1 MITKTGLEMKFQ
13 SFDEETGLKANAEI
27 CGYASV
33 FNTPD
38 KKGDIVKQGAY
49 AKSLQRIADTNTA
62 VKMLWQ
68 HDPQKPIG
76 IWQEV
81 FENDHGLYV
90 KGQILKDV
98 QCGKEALALIK
109 AGAIDGLSIGYRTLS
124 ATKDKQG
131 NRCLNELELWEVSLV
146 TFPMLPEARVAPDD
160 GALAQELVSVIS
172 KARASLLA

>member
-1 MITKTGLEMKFQ
+1 MTGCPSAIARYPRQKINKAIAALTNLNFGKFHWSHFQ
-13 SFDEETGLKANAEI
+13 CYPKPVWQE
-27 CGYASV
+27 V
-33 FNTPD
+33 FED
-38 KKGDIVKQGAY
+38 
-49 AKSLQRIADTNTA
+49 
-62 VKMLWQ
+62 
-68 HDPQKPIG
+68 

-81 FENDHGLYV
+81 FEDDHGLYV

-146 TFPMLPEARVAPDD
+146 TFPMLLPEAR
-160 GALAQELVSVIS
+160 LAG
-172 KARASLLA
+172 SL